1 VNNNKIF
8 IIFNIFL
15 SLIINCITIKLIMHC
30 VSSSSYSILWNG
42 NKLPTFKPS
51 HGLRQGDP
59 LSPNLF
65 ILCMEKLSDAINSA
79 VNQGGW
85 NRFKSQ
91 TGVRKYLTSSLQMM
105 SSSSPKRKALSFI
118 SFTTSLK
125 NSVEHRVWKLISPSQ
140 EPTTLQVFL
149 KVKSLTSPLFPEF
162 KAQPLLE
169 STWVSLCLKADQR
182 KVTSTSSLKKCKLAW
197 HLGRIDS

>member
-105 SSSSPKRKALSFI
+105 SSSSPKQKILNFGSSQKCLAV
-118 SFTTSLK
+118 
-125 NSVEHRVWKLISPSQ
+125 SVRPLGWKLICLSLGLFTLEVHLMQKLIDLLPSLAL
-140 EPTTLQVFL
+140 EAP
-149 KVKSLTSPLFPEF
+149 
-162 KAQPLLE
+162 PLL
-169 STWVSLCLKADQR
+169 TNIWASLF
-182 KVTSTSSLKKCKLAW
+182 
-197 HLGRIDS
+197 